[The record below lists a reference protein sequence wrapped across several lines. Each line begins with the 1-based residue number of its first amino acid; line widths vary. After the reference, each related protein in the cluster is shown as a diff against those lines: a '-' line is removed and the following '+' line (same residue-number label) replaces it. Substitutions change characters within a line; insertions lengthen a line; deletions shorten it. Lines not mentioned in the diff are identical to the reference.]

1 MSYKIPLLSIEEE
14 QQIFGPHDKYVKQV
28 ARRYGVKLSSRGG
41 TLGLKG
47 SEEGV
52 DMMRARIM
60 QILELMRGGNK
71 LAPYEIESFLFNT
84 SIVAEKENYS
94 ADNRS
99 SSRDNFKWPIAR
111 TASQQKYLDL
121 LSTEDLVFSSGPAGT
136 GKTYLA
142 VAAAVRALKEG
153 AVKRLIL
160 TRPAVEAG
168 EHLGFLPGDLEDKI
182 DPYLRPL
189 FDSLNDLLSPGS
201 VRRMRDMDMIE
212 VAPLAFMRGR
222 TFNNAFVILDEAQN
236 ATRVQ
241 MKMFLTRL
249 GERTRAV
256 VTGDI
261 SQTDLSGSRS
271 GLKDAIRRLR
281 GIEGVGVV
289 EFASKD
295 VQRSNLVARIVEA
308 YE

>member
-1 MSYKIPLLSIEEE
+1 MSHKIPLLSIEEE
-14 QQIFGPHDKYVKQV
+14 QHLFGPHDKYVKQV

-41 TLGLKG
+41 ALRLKG
-47 SEEGV
+47 PEEGV
-52 DMMRARIM
+52 SMMSARIM
-60 QILELMRGGNK
+60 QILDLIRGGNK
-71 LAPYEIESFLFNT
+71 LESYEVESFLFNT
-84 SIVAEKENYS
+84 SIVPQKENYS
-94 ADNRS
+94 LDTRS
-99 SSRDNFKWPIAR
+99 HSSANSKWPLAR

-121 LSTEDLVFSSGPAGT
+121 LSTKDLVFSSGPAGT

-168 EHLGFLPGDLEDKI
+168 ENLGFLPGDLEDKI

-189 FDSLNDLLSPGS
+189 FDSLNDLLSPAAA
-201 VRRMRDMDMIE
+201 RRMRDMDMIE

-256 VTGDI
+256 VTGDT

-271 GLKDAIRRLR
+271 GLKDAIRRLN
-281 GIEGVGVV
+281 GVEGVGMV
-289 EFASKD
+289 EFASQD
-295 VQRSNLVARIVEA
+295 VQRSSLVARIVEA